1 MKPAANKSI
10 PRILIILYDICTLY
24 LHHILQMLWYSMMVA
39 FSLSLQIFNYL
50 PIIAPDYHPFVNIKG
65 MYCLLIW
72 IFLPN
77 TYHFEIVLLPDTIHE
92 ILFHSTKC
100 RSYYQWYNYQNMV

>member
-1 MKPAANKSI
+1 MPYITNITVQHNDCILLI
-10 PRILIILYDICTLY
+10 PTIL
-24 LHHILQMLWYSMMVA
+24 
-39 FSLSLQIFNYL
+39 NYL

-65 MYCLLIW
+65 MYYLLIW

-92 ILFHSTKC
+92 ILFHSMKC
-100 RSYYQWYNYQNMV
+100 R